1 MKAAPIE
8 F

>member
-1 MKAAPIE
+1 MKAAPC